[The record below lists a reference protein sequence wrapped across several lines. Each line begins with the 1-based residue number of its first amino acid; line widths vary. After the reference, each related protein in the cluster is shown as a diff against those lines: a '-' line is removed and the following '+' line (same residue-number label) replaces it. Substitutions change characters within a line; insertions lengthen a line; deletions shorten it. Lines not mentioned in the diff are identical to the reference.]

1 MAFLG
6 FEYTPSSNLQYYSPD
21 LKQEII
27 EKILVDG
34 QLHIISSQTEFG
46 SLLIYIFCLALIV
59 VNAESVCLV
68 WSTDGKVEVMVL
80 LVQTFGLGEFEISDL
95 AAGHVTEDIIFDDH
109 QRLGKIRELIKILL
123 KLIVI
128 LRKIVKLKFLM
139 FILNGHMR
147 LLKLV
152 SKESDG

>member
-80 LVQTFGLGEFEISDL
+80 LVQAFGLGEFEIRGL
-95 AAGHVTEDIIFDDH
+95 AAGHVE
-109 QRLGKIRELIKILL
+109 
-123 KLIVI
+123 
-128 LRKIVKLKFLM
+128 
-139 FILNGHMR
+139 
-147 LLKLV
+147 
-152 SKESDG
+152 

>member
-59 VNAESVCLV
+59 VDTESFCLV
-68 WSTDGKVEVMVL
+68 WTTDGKVEVMVF
-80 LVQTFGLGEFEISDL
+80 LVQTFGLGKFEMSDL
-95 AAGHVTEDIIFDDH
+95 AAGHVE
-109 QRLGKIRELIKILL
+109 
-123 KLIVI
+123 
-128 LRKIVKLKFLM
+128 
-139 FILNGHMR
+139 
-147 LLKLV
+147 
-152 SKESDG
+152 